1 MYDLPTS
8 VDVCG
13 VSYNIETDY
22 RAILDIFSVLGDV
35 DLNNE
40 EKAVG
45 TLGIFYKDFCSMP
58 SEHMGEALKKCFWF
72 INCGNDETPKKPLKL
87 MDWEQ
92 DFQHLIAPINRIA
105 GREVRADQYLHW
117 WSFISYYMEIG
128 DCFFAQIV
136 RIRSLKA
143 KGKLKSKQDKEF
155 YRNNKDAIDLKMH
168 YSAAEE
174 EIIKGWT

>member
-13 VSYNIETDY
+13 VSYDIETDY

-87 MDWEQ
+87 TLTSCSSKNAM
-92 DFQHLIAPINRIA
+92 FHTFP
-105 GREVRADQYLHW
+105 
-117 WSFISYYMEIG
+117 
-128 DCFFAQIV
+128 FAV
-136 RIRSLKA
+136 A
-143 KGKLKSKQDKEF
+143 KSP
-155 YRNNKDAIDLKMH
+155 
-168 YSAAEE
+168 AANPSSS
-174 EIIKGWT
+174 